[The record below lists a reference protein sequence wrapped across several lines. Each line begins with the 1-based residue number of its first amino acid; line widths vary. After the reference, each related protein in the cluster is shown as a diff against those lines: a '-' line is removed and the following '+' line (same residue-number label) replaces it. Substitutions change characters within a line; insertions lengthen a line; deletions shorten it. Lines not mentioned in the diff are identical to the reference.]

1 MNRYFLRH
9 LFLPHASNNHRAK
22 VLHIDALLIYVLI
35 FTVINFGM
43 RLLHRSYPEVLGYA
57 ANIHLEELLSATNAK
72 RTAAGL
78 PPLTLNSQ
86 LSAAAARKAADM
98 FSKNYWAHNS
108 PAGQTPWDFIVAAG
122 YKYAL
127 AGENLA
133 KNFSDSRGVVEAWMN
148 SSTHRDNILKSGY
161 RDIGFAIVNGV
172 LNGEETTLVVQMFG
186 TPATPVAALPP
197 TLPTLTA
204 PARQIEVLPAPPR
217 TIVASAFTGVAQ
229 KPLFNIPSVSRDIVF
244 VFVGILMGVMV
255 VDAWVVTRRRIVRVV
270 GHNIAH
276 TIFLSAL
283 LIATTSVTRGS
294 LL

>member
-1 MNRYFLRH
+1 MNRQVLRY
-9 LFLPHASNNHRAK
+9 LFLPHASNNHRSK
-22 VLHIDALLIYVLI
+22 VLHIDALLAYVLI

-57 ANIHLEELLSATNAK
+57 TNIHLEELLVATNAQ

-98 FSKNYWAHNS
+98 FSRNYWAHNG
-108 PAGQTPWDFIVAAG
+108 PDGRTPWDFIVSAG

-148 SSTHRDNILKSGY
+148 SQTHRDNILKPSY

-172 LNGEETTLVVQMFG
+172 SSGEETTLVVQMFG
-186 TPATPVAALPP
+186 APAQPVAALPS
-197 TLPTLTA
+197 TLPTLTEKA
-204 PARQIEVLPAPPR
+204 FEIEAMPAPPR
-217 TIVASAFTGVAQ
+217 TIVASAFTGVTQ

-244 VFVGILMGVMV
+244 VFVGILM
-255 VDAWVVTRRRIVRVV
+255 
-270 GHNIAH
+270 
-276 TIFLSAL
+276 
-283 LIATTSVTRGS
+283 
-294 LL
+294 